1 MDIAFSILSIV
12 LAMVCVLVAAAEFTG
27 QPAIVD
33 TMDRLGATRI
43 IPVLVAAK
51 MIAAVALLVGLA
63 LAQVGVAAAGGL
75 VAYFV
80 LAVGAHLRVRDSLTD
95 TAGAIVLASL
105 SAVTLAAGLA
115 G

>member
-1 MDIAFSILSIV
+1 
-12 LAMVCVLVAAAEFTG
+12 
-27 QPAIVD
+27 
-33 TMDRLGATRI
+33 
-43 IPVLVAAK
+43 VAAK

-95 TAGAIVLASL
+95 TAAAVVLASL
-105 SAVTLAAGLA
+105 SAVTLATGLA